1 MYGIRINV
9 FCRYVFVCVDKGN
22 CVSMYQGIFTNTV
35 TVMIHSV
42 MASSEAH
49 AWIRGLSQQAWGVH
63 EGG

>member
-9 FCRYVFVCVDKGN
+9 FCRYVFVCVDKGFL
-22 CVSMYQGIFTNTV
+22 CVHVPRNIYQYGNS
-35 TVMIHSV
+35 HDPL